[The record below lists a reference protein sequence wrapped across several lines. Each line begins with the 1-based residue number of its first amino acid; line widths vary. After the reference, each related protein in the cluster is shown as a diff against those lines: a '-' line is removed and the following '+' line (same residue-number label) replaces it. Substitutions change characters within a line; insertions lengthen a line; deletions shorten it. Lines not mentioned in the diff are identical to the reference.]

1 MGFFKNTS
9 AYGDPTQ
16 IRRGGVNTMPTP
28 GAHPGMN
35 QRGFGPGQPMQQGGG
50 WPGGPP
56 PPAWTRNPF
65 RGNATMGDM
74 DQPMGT
80 PAGMRMNPDYNQYYQ
95 NYGAF
100 QGFQGG
106 QGSLGNHDP
115 SQMSP
120 GQMQRV
126 MARRWDRQQ
135 QGGNFPPI
143 SDPTPPPGSIGRPI
157 GPGRAFQPA
166 PPPGSIMPTVPG
178 SGVNTMPTPGGM
190 PINGGFGG
198 NNLGGIEPWLRNIL
212 GMIRPEGR

>member
-28 GAHPGMN
+28 GGHPGMN
-35 QRGFGPGQPMQQGGG
+35 QRGFGPGPQQPMQQGG

-56 PPAWTRNPF
+56 PPAWTKNRF
-65 RGNATMGDM
+65 IGNATMGDM

-80 PAGMRMNPDYNQYYQ
+80 PAGMKMNPDYNRYYQ
-95 NYGAF
+95 NYNAF
-100 QGFQGG
+100 NGFQGG

-143 SDPTPPPGSIGRPI
+143 SDPSPPPGGLHIDPR
-157 GPGRAFQPA
+157 GPGRAWQPA

-178 SGVNTMPTPGGM
+178 GFPPISDPSPLGRGMGGM
-190 PINGGFGG
+190 G
-198 NNLGGIEPWLRNIL
+198 NNMPAGIEPFLRRIL
-212 GMIRPEGR
+212 GM